1 MLFNACHKGNS
12 YTVDRHNGIN
22 AAGLI
27 YDRKGGTHKNN
38 AKTFLMLQIENH
50 LSPSTLEEA
59 YETLTSVPGSLV
71 LGGCGYIRLGDR
83 TISNAIDLSN
93 LGLNFVH
100 GTKSEVEIGAMTTL
114 RTIETDALCQSLWHG
129 LLPRS
134 VENIVG
140 VQLRNCVTI
149 GGTVAGRYPFSDPL
163 TALLALDARLQFYH
177 YGEISLEEFFTGQGL
192 KDILVKIIIPKRGQ
206 IGAFQSVRRA
216 KTDYA
221 VLNAA
226 VTKTGDDYRIVVGA
240 RPGRAVLVPEASD
253 YLSSNGLNETTARK
267 AGNIAAASLQF
278 GDNPRGSGEYRKAIC
293 PVLIARALMEVHH
306 AA

>member
-1 MLFNACHKGNS
+1 
-12 YTVDRHNGIN
+12 
-22 AAGLI
+22 
-27 YDRKGGTHKNN
+27 
-38 AKTFLMLQIENH
+38 MLQIENH
-50 LSPSTLEEA
+50 LHPSTLDEA
-59 YETLTSVPGSLV
+59 YEILTSVPGSLV

-83 TISNAIDLSN
+83 TISSAIDLSN
-93 LGLNFVH
+93 LGLNFVRE
-100 GTKSEVEIGAMTTL
+100 TKSEVEIGAMTTL
-114 RTIETDALCQSLWHG
+114 RTVETNALCRSLWHG

-140 VQLRNCVTI
+140 VQLRNCVTM

-163 TALLALDARLQFYH
+163 TALLALDARLQFH
-177 YGEISLEEFFTGQGL
+177 HHGEISLAEFLAGPGI
-192 KDILVKIIIPKRGQ
+192 KDILVHIIISKQGQ
-206 IGAFQSVRRA
+206 IGAFQSVRRT

-226 VTKTGDDYRIVVGA
+226 VTKIGDNYRIVVGA

-253 YLSSNGLNETTARK
+253 YLHANGLNETTAQE
-267 AGNIAAASLQF
+267 AGNIAAADLQF

-293 PVLIARALMEVHH
+293 PVLVARALMEVHH